1 MANEKN
7 ESKNIENAKNRII
20 EIIKALNDEN
30 TKKLLKAVEEALID
44 EKKVTNSTNQCIP
57 GKKQFWFIFSAI
69 IILGMILSVFKPFI
83 NAGDRLE
90 FEMLF
95 GFLVFVVAL
104 ASYVASV
111 ARQIIERLR
120 TDKLKEKITPRK
132 SLYYLV
138 IAEMHLVIVGILAI
152 IRLIYSPSP
161 LKLSPYICFTF
172 NSFLISY
179 FAVILIYMVYLHG
192 RAWYYTTPWN
202 IETSEID

>member
-138 IAEMHLVIVGILAI
+138 IAEMHLVIVGLFVI
-152 IRLIYSPSP
+152 IRIILDSW
-161 LKLSPYICFTF
+161 LCKICFSPD
-172 NSFLISY
+172 SFLMSY
-179 FAVILIYMVYLHG
+179 LAVILFYMVFLH
-192 RAWYYTTPWN
+192 RRVWINEKPWN
-202 IETSEID
+202 ITND